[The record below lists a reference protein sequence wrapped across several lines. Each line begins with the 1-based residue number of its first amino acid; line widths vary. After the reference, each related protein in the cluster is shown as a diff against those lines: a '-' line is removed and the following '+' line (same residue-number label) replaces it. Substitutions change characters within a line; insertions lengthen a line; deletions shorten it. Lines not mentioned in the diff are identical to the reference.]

1 MTDRST
7 PTRADRQVAGIS
19 SGPRRAARLRPL
31 ATLLLALALAA
42 CASETD
48 QAIDD
53 LGDPSRH
60 EEARQVLLLAKEKAV
75 DALLRAL
82 EDPER
87 SAVRVDFVDVL
98 FSMNSRVEDPRIE
111 EALMDR
117 LLNDPDPAV
126 RARIAWFAGVHGR
139 EAFLDPLLE
148 KGLADSDGEMVH
160 QSLVAIEALE
170 GRMTPEQEEWRFQ
183 KVREFI
189 AHPHEGVARE
199 ARILLANRAGEF
211 VDEGRALV
219 IQARPAEAE
228 SLFTEALE
236 LVPDSRYATYRLARM
251 HFDAGRRDRGLG
263 MLRSNGMLLDV
274 PRVSG
279 AVVADGRLD
288 EPLWAEAASASDFWV
303 FVFAHKAAFP
313 SPVASE
319 IRLARSDDALFIGF
333 VGYDES
339 PDSLVVKTRDE
350 DGQIWW
356 EDVLEI
362 FLDASLDHRSYI
374 HMGVNSIGVRA
385 DASHEDGLPTKD
397 MTWDADAEVGAFVG
411 DDAWSAEVV
420 LRFGEPWL
428 PRPGPGDV
436 WGANFVRSHRG
447 ADYSQWVRTFVGGGH
462 APDEFGF
469 LVFQ

>member
-1 MTDRST
+1 MTDRIT
-7 PTRADRQVAGIS
+7 PSQAG
-19 SGPRRAARLRPL
+19 RRPL
-31 ATLLLALALAA
+31 GASLRRSFAALLPPVFLLA
-42 CASETD
+42 CGPDIEG
-48 QAIDD
+48 AIDD

-60 EEARQVLLLAKEKAV
+60 DDARQQLLLAKELAV
-75 DALLRAL
+75 DALLGAL
-82 EDPER
+82 EDPGR
-87 SAVRVDFVDVL
+87 SPVRADLVDVL
-98 FSMNSRVEDPRIE
+98 ASMDLRVEDPRIE
-111 EALMDR
+111 AALKEH
-117 LLNDPDPAV
+117 LVNDPDSRV
-126 RARIAWFAGVHGR
+126 RARIAWSAGLHR
-139 EAFLDPLLE
+139 RRAFLDPLLE
-148 KGLADSDGEMVH
+148 SGLSDPHGDVVHQALIAIDALDDRMSPEQSDG
-160 QSLVAIEALE
+160 
-170 GRMTPEQEEWRFQ
+170 RFR
-183 KVREFI
+183 KTAELI
-189 AHPHEGVARE
+189 SHPHPEVARE
-199 ARILLANRAGEF
+199 ARIFLADHAGAL
-211 VDEGRALV
+211 VDEGRALQ
-219 IQARPAEAE
+219 IQARVAEAE
-228 SLFTEALE
+228 SLYTRALE
-236 LVPDSRYATYRLARM
+236 IVPGGRYATYRLARM
-251 HFDAGRRDRGLG
+251 HFDAGRRDQGLN
-263 MLRSNGMLLDV
+263 MLRRNGMLLDV

-279 AVVADGRLD
+279 TIVADGRLD
-288 EPLWAEAASASDFWV
+288 EPLWSAAASASDFWV

-339 PDSLVVKTRDE
+339 PDSLVVNTREE

-385 DASHEDGLPTKD
+385 DASHADGLQSKD
-397 MTWDADAEVGAFVG
+397 MTWDADAEVGAFVS

-469 LVFQ
+469 LVFR

>member
-7 PTRADRQVAGIS
+7 ASRAERWRTGRR
-19 SGPRRAARLRPL
+19 PRGAARLRLFAALPP
-31 ATLLLALALAA
+31 AVFLLA
-42 CASETD
+42 CGPDIEG
-48 QAIDD
+48 AIDG
-53 LGDPSRH
+53 LGDPSH
-60 EEARQVLLLAKEKAV
+60 HDDARQELMLAKDLAV
-75 DALLRAL
+75 DALLGAL
-82 EDPER
+82 EDPAR
-87 SAVRVDFVDVL
+87 AGVRADLVDVL
-98 FSMNSRVEDPRIE
+98 ASMNLRVDDPRIE
-111 EALMDR
+111 AALKDH
-117 LLNDPDPAV
+117 LVNDPDPRV
-126 RARIAWFAGVHGR
+126 RARIAWAAGLHGR
-139 EAFLDPLLE
+139 EAFLEPLLE
-148 KGLADSDGEMVH
+148 SGLTDPDGDVVH
-160 QSLVAIEALE
+160 QSMVAIDAL
-170 GRMTPEQEEWRFQ
+170 GGGMSPEQSDGRFR
-183 KVREFI
+183 KTLELI
-189 AHPHEGVARE
+189 SHPHPEVARE
-199 ARILLANRAGEF
+199 ARIFLADHAGAL
-211 VDEGRALV
+211 VDEGRALE
-219 IQARPAEAE
+219 IQARTAEAE
-228 SLFTEALE
+228 SLYARALE
-236 LVPDSRYATYRLARM
+236 IVPGGRYATYRLARM
-251 HFDAGRRDRGLG
+251 HFDAGRRDQGLA
-263 MLRSNGMLLDV
+263 MLRANGMLLDV

-279 AVVADGRLD
+279 TVVADGRLD

-339 PDSLVVKTRDE
+339 PDSLVVNTREE

-385 DASHEDGLPTKD
+385 DAAHEDGLATKD
-397 MTWDADAEVGAFVG
+397 MTWDADAEVGAFVL

-420 LRFGEPWL
+420 LRFGGPWL
-428 PRPGPGDV
+428 PRPGAGDV

>member
-7 PTRADRQVAGIS
+7 PPRAVRRGAGRLA
-19 SGPRRAARLRPL
+19 PLRDLRPFAL
-31 ATLLLALALAA
+31 ILLPLVLAA

-48 QAIDD
+48 QAVED
-53 LGDPSRH
+53 LGDPARH
-60 EEARQVLLLAKEKAV
+60 EDARQVLLLAKDKAV
-75 DALLRAL
+75 DALLGAL

-87 SAVRVDFVDVL
+87 TAVRTDFVDVL

-111 EALMDR
+111 DALKDH
-117 LLNDPDPAV
+117 LVNDPDPEV
-126 RARIAWFAGVHGR
+126 RARIAWSAGLKGLPG
-139 EAFLDPLLE
+139 FLDPLLE
-148 KGLADSDGEMVH
+148 KGLTDPDGDVVH
-160 QSLVAIEALE
+160 QSLIALE
-170 GRMTPEQEEWRFQ
+170 SLESRMTPEQVEWRFG
-183 KVREFI
+183 KVVEFI

-199 ARILLANRAGEF
+199 ARILLANRAGEL

-228 SLFTEALE
+228 SLFTRALE
-236 LVPDSRYATYRLARM
+236 LVPGSRYATYRLARM

-263 MLRSNGMLLDV
+263 MLRDNGMLLDV

-279 AVVADGRLD
+279 TVVADGRLD

-333 VGYDES
+333 LGHDES
-339 PDSLVVKTRDE
+339 PDSLVVNTHEE

-374 HMGVNSIGVRA
+374 HIGVNSIGVRS
-385 DASHEDGLPTKD
+385 DASHTDGLPTKD
-397 MTWDADAEVGAFVG
+397 MTWDADAEVGAFVS

-447 ADYSQWVRTFVGGGH
+447 SDYSQWVRTFVGGGH

-469 LVFQ
+469 LVFR